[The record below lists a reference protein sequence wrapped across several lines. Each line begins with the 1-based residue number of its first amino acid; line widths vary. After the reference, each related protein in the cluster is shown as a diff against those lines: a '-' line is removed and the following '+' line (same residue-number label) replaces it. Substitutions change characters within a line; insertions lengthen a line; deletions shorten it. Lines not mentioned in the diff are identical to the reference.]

1 MMNVAARA
9 SETILNKVFDVCIW
23 RIVLMLVDVCIYAFL
38 GNAELFHQFVKSWST
53 NAEVSGCGSDFSRVL
68 LKRLLNHFPFDV
80 LACLS
85 QSRCSRRHHFPMPF
99 NSRSFAVTRDPLAIM
114 TPRFTRFWSSRTFP
128 GHE

>member
-38 GNAELFHQFVKSWST
+38 GNAELFHQFVRVGRLMPRSAA
-53 NAEVSGCGSDFSRVL
+53 AEVIFPEFFLSACSTISR
-68 LKRLLNHFPFDV
+68 
-80 LACLS
+80 S
-85 QSRCSRRHHFPMPF
+85 TCSRAWRSVVADEDTTPRSRS
-99 NSRSFAVTRDPLAIM
+99 NSRSFAVTRDPLVII
-114 TPRFTRFWSSRTFP
+114 TPRFTRFCSSRTFP